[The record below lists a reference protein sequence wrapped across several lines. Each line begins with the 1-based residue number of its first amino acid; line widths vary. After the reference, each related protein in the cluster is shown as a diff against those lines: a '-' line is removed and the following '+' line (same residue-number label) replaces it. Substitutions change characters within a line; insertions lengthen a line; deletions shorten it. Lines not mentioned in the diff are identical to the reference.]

1 MSDIK
6 KVVKQ
11 LIAYK
16 NEEDWFEFKDS
27 WYDAVGIGEYI
38 SSLSNAAAMHGK
50 EKAYLVWGVNNDTH
64 ELTNTTFNYHKDVKG
79 EPLEHFLARQLTPDV
94 NFEFC
99 ELKISKKRIVVLL
112 IPAAKIVPT
121 AFNGNRYI
129 RIGSSKVNL
138 NKYPQRE
145 SRLFE
150 VLRNGLPTM
159 ENTESYTQELLSLI
173 HI

>member
-1 MSDIK
+1 MDNKESSDMSDIK

-64 ELTNTTFNYHKDVKG
+64 ELTNTTFNYHKN
-79 EPLEHFLARQLTPDV
+79 E
-94 NFEFC
+94 
-99 ELKISKKRIVVLL
+99 
-112 IPAAKIVPT
+112 
-121 AFNGNRYI
+121 
-129 RIGSSKVNL
+129 
-138 NKYPQRE
+138 
-145 SRLFE
+145 
-150 VLRNGLPTM
+150 
-159 ENTESYTQELLSLI
+159 
-173 HI
+173 